1 MAENRFSELEPS
13 PPSTNLDKKKQ
24 NLKKKSTLGLT
35 SKERKEANERMGEL
49 AVDFRKPDLDTSCL
63 ATEPELL
70 VDFKEEVSEW
80 QKKVASV
87 MLTDC
92 APENECEAEKDIFKK
107 LREGCARAGMRDK
120 GSTET
125 GFFNIISDKRFSE
138 AVKQIGQ
145 GVVGLRILPVV
156 DKLLELAMAGDK
168 TCIKWALE
176 ISGIMPSKYDFYLA
190 RRQVINV
197 NAGNQYQVSF
207 EDKSDEELER
217 IADDLDYD
225 AEAEAFISKTDAE

>member
-1 MAENRFSELEPS
+1 MQDGNPSSGSEPAFQSIEPVK
-13 PPSTNLDKKKQ
+13 TKQ
-24 NLKKKSTLGLT
+24 KSKKKSTLGLT

-190 RRQVINV
+190 RRQTINV
-197 NAGNQYQVSF
+197 TAGDQYTVNF
-207 EDKSDEELER
+207 EGMEDAELER
-217 IADDLDYD
+217 IADGLDD
-225 AEAEAFISKTDAE
+225 VTEAEVISS

>member
-1 MAENRFSELEPS
+1 MQDGNPSSGSEPAFQSIEPVK
-13 PPSTNLDKKKQ
+13 TKQ
-24 NLKKKSTLGLT
+24 KSKKKSTLGLT

-190 RRQVINV
+190 RRQTINV
-197 NAGNQYQVSF
+197 TAGDQYTVNF
-207 EDKSDEELER
+207 EGMEDAELER
-217 IADDLDYD
+217 IADGLDD
-225 AEAEAFISKTDAE
+225 VTEAEVVTS